1 MRTPASLKQIVIW
14 AMAVTA
20 LKAATRTRG
29 MVPVRPSREKRRKH
43 HTPEAARAIS
53 ATMRTAFRPA
63 SKA

>member
-1 MRTPASLKQIVIW
+1 
-14 AMAVTA
+14 MAVTA
-20 LKAATRTRG
+20 LKAATRTKG

-43 HTPEAARAIS
+43 HTAEAARAIS